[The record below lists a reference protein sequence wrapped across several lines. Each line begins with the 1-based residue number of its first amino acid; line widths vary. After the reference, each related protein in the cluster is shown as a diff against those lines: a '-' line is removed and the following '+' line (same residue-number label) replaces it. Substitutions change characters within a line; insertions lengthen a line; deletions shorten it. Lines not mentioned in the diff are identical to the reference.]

1 MGRVRA
7 PRGGVTNYIR
17 PHAVGACAH
26 TVRGCFIALLL
37 AATASHAGAD
47 ALWDRAVAIADAG
60 SHLVPRSM
68 LTTTHEYS
76 SDGKLRSTREMHMR
90 AVMAD
95 GELAYETVR
104 DVQDGQE
111 IKPDNADGTTGAT
124 GAGSRFSD
132 AFQADLSA
140 MAGAQPMGERRTI
153 RGQPAIGYRIEQPE
167 ELYTIRG
174 QLWVSED
181 GVPLELQYTVDPLPR
196 SVRGLAIR
204 ATYEMRDG
212 LALVAEVEVQVA
224 VSVTFLYRRLYAITV
239 ELDDYFDPDA

>member
-1 MGRVRA
+1 MRA
-7 PRGGVTNYIR
+7 SARTLITCVT
-17 PHAVGACAH
+17 
-26 TVRGCFIALLL
+26 ALLL
-37 AATASHAGAD
+37 SATAAQAGAD
-47 ALWDRAVAIADAG
+47 ELWDRAVAIADAG

-68 LTTTHEYS
+68 LTTTQEYS
-76 SDGKLRSTREMHMR
+76 SDGKLRSTRETHMR
-90 AVMAD
+90 AVTAD
-95 GELAYETVR
+95 GELTYETVR

-111 IKPDNADGTTGAT
+111 VEPDDADGTTGAT

-140 MAGAQPMGERRTI
+140 MADAQRDGETRTI
-153 RGQPAIGYRIEQPE
+153 RGQRAVGYRIEQPE

-174 QLWVSED
+174 QMWVSEQ

-196 SVRGLAIR
+196 MVRGLVIR